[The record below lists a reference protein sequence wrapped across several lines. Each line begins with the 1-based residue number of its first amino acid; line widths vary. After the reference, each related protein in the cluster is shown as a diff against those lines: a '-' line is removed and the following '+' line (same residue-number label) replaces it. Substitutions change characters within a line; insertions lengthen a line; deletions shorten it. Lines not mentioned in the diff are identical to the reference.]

1 MENARLF
8 AEVKQTTSELEKTN
22 QELLDA
28 TRAKS
33 EFISAMAHELRTPL
47 HVIIG
52 NADLA
57 QDEFFGPF
65 NADQKTALQKIL
77 RNSHVLLRMIN
88 DVLSLSRIKARKMS
102 LDLATVEVE
111 ELIEHAR
118 HQVRGN

>member
-1 MENARLF
+1 VENARLF

-57 QDEFFGPF
+57 MIG
-65 NADQKTALQKIL
+65 NAA
-77 RNSHVLLRMIN
+77 
-88 DVLSLSRIKARKMS
+88 A
-102 LDLATVEVE
+102 A
-111 ELIEHAR
+111 
-118 HQVRGN
+118 